1 MFVGDKL
8 DCVWVE
14 EASFSPPRRDALTIQ
29 LD

>member
-1 MFVGDKL
+1 MFIGDKL

-14 EASFSPPRRDALTIQ
+14 EASFSPPRRDVLTLQ